1 MLEWRWH
8 LVFGA
13 LLQEDLANFE
23 LKATLSDTGLG
34 WAVRTLSNFDNAR
47 LNFCIQGLNLNY
59 K

>member
-8 LVFGA
+8 LVLGA

-23 LKATLSDTGLG
+23 LNTNWD

-47 LNFCIQGLNLNY
+47 LSFCIQGFNLNH